1 MGIIELIGGI
11 FKPAAELVDELHT
24 SEEERLKHKERLLEV
39 QAIAMQTVFEYES
52 DSLQAR
58 AAIVNS
64 EAQSDHWIVASWRP
78 VVMLTLT
85 SLVVVDSFGWLAN
98 PLSGEAWLL
107 LQIGLGGY
115 VVGRSGEKITNTQTH
130 PCLLYTSPSPRD
142 RTRSRMP
149 SSA

>member
-1 MGIIELIGGI
+1 MGILELIGGI

-78 VVMLTLT
+78 IVMLTLT
-85 SLVVVDSFGWLAN
+85 ALVVVDSFGWLAN

-115 VVGRSGEKITNTQTH
+115 VVGRSGEKIAKTIKQ
-130 PCLLYTSPSPRD
+130 
-142 RTRSRMP
+142 
-149 SSA
+149 A

>member
-1 MGIIELIGGI
+1 MGILELIGGI
-11 FKPAAELVDELHT
+11 FKPAAELIDELHT

-39 QAIAMQTVFEYES
+39 QAIAMQTVFEYGS
-52 DSLQAR
+52 DTLQAR

-78 VVMLTLT
+78 IVMLTLT

-115 VVGRSGEKITNTQTH
+115 VVGRSGEKIAKTIKQ
-130 PCLLYTSPSPRD
+130 
-142 RTRSRMP
+142 
-149 SSA
+149 A

>member
-1 MGIIELIGGI
+1 MGILELIGGI
-11 FKPAAELVDELHT
+11 FKPAAELIDELHT

-52 DSLQAR
+52 DTLQAR

-78 VVMLTLT
+78 IVMLTLT

-115 VVGRSGEKITNTQTH
+115 VVGRSGEKIAKTIKQ
-130 PCLLYTSPSPRD
+130 
-142 RTRSRMP
+142 
-149 SSA
+149 A

>member
-1 MGIIELIGGI
+1 MCIRDR
-11 FKPAAELVDELHT
+11 PAAELIDELHT

-52 DSLQAR
+52 DTLQAR

-78 VVMLTLT
+78 IVMLTLT

-115 VVGRSGEKITNTQTH
+115 VVGRSGEKIAKTIKQ
-130 PCLLYTSPSPRD
+130 
-142 RTRSRMP
+142 
-149 SSA
+149 A

>member
-1 MGIIELIGGI
+1 MGILELIGGI

-52 DSLQAR
+52 DTLQAR

-78 VVMLTLT
+78 IVMLTLT

-115 VVGRSGEKITNTQTH
+115 VVGRSGEKIAKTIKQ
-130 PCLLYTSPSPRD
+130 
-142 RTRSRMP
+142 
-149 SSA
+149 A

>member
-1 MGIIELIGGI
+1 MGILELIGGI
-11 FKPAAELVDELHT
+11 FKPAAELIDELHT

-78 VVMLTLT
+78 IVMLTLT
-85 SLVVVDSFGWLAN
+85 SLVVVDSFGWVAN

-115 VVGRSGEKITNTQTH
+115 VVGRSGEKIAKTIKQ
-130 PCLLYTSPSPRD
+130 
-142 RTRSRMP
+142 
-149 SSA
+149 A